1 MTLQRC
7 WTSKLGSQDCEM
19 YLGLKRMALFVA
31 KLLKYLIILC
41 TLIEQ
46 YRSSNLAPSTTEARP
61 KYTHVKPYAFF
72 LWA

>member
-7 WTSKLGSQDCEM
+7 WTSKLGSQDYEM
-19 YLGLKRMALFVA
+19 YLGLKRKVLFVA
-31 KLLKYLIILC
+31 KLLKYLVILC
-41 TLIEQ
+41 TLIDQ

-61 KYTHVKPYAFF
+61 NCTHVKPYAFF